1 MIPLFL
7 SCLAWLVQPMA
18 ADTATVVL
26 QNGLNGYAGCSD
38 AFIEN
43 MDPTPNG
50 GSAGLKTSCG

>member
-7 SCLAWLVQPMA
+7 SCLVWLVQPAA
-18 ADTATVVL
+18 ADTASMVL
-26 QNGLNGYAGCSD
+26 QNGQNGYTGCSD

-43 MDPTPNG
+43 MNQAPNG